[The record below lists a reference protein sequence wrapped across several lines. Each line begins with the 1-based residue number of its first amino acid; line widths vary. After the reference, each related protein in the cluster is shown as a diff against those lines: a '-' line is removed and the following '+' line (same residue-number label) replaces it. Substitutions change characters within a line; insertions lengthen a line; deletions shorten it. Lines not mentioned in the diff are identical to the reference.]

1 MPATRAGGCGIGGR
15 SRRASPYPAIDR
27 APHASRCGAR
37 RFLGRGRPV
46 DRGAKMAC
54 GRRRVVSILA
64 PKRRSAEAPKRRS
77 AEAPKRRSAEAPK
90 RRSAEAPKRRSAE
103 APKRRNAE
111 TPKHRSTEA
120 PKRRSAEAPK
130 RRSTEAPK
138 HRSAEPSMLR
148 TPPLRAPARVSPI
161 PGALQYRAD
170 RPRAGHLG
178 AFLPPARRDR
188 VPRALLIR

>member
-90 RRSAEAPKRRSAE
+90 RRSAEAPK
-103 APKRRNAE
+103 
-111 TPKHRSTEA
+111 
-120 PKRRSAEAPK
+120 
-130 RRSTEAPK
+130 

-188 VPRALLIR
+188 MPRALLIR

>member
-90 RRSAEAPKRRSAE
+90 RR
-103 APKRRNAE
+103 NA
-111 TPKHRSTEA
+111 
-120 PKRRSAEAPK
+120 
-130 RRSTEAPK
+130 EAPK

-188 VPRALLIR
+188 MPRALLIR

>member
-1 MPATRAGGCGIGGR
+1 MPATRAGGRCIGGR
-15 SRRASPYPAIDR
+15 SRRASPYPVIDR

-64 PKRRSAEAPKRRS
+64 PKR
-77 AEAPKRRSAEAPK
+77 
-90 RRSAEAPKRRSAE
+90 
-103 APKRRNAE
+103 
-111 TPKHRSTEA
+111 
-120 PKRRSAEAPK
+120 
-130 RRSTEAPK
+130 
-138 HRSAEPSMLR
+138 RSAEPSMLR

>member
-77 AEAPKRRSAEAPK
+77 AEAPKRRSAE
-90 RRSAEAPKRRSAE
+90 
-103 APKRRNAE
+103 
-111 TPKHRSTEA
+111 T
-120 PKRRSAEAPK
+120 
-130 RRSTEAPK
+130 PK

>member
-77 AEAPKRRSAEAPK
+77 AEAPKRRNAET
-90 RRSAEAPKRRSAE
+90 
-103 APKRRNAE
+103 PKRRNA
-111 TPKHRSTEA
+111 
-120 PKRRSAEAPK
+120 
-130 RRSTEAPK
+130 EAPK

-188 VPRALLIR
+188 MPRALLIR

>member
-1 MPATRAGGCGIGGR
+1 MPATRAGGRCIGGR
-15 SRRASPYPAIDR
+15 SRRASPYPVIDR

-77 AEAPKRRSAEAPK
+77 AEAPKRRSAET
-90 RRSAEAPKRRSAE
+90 
-103 APKRRNAE
+103 PKRRNA
-111 TPKHRSTEA
+111 
-120 PKRRSAEAPK
+120 
-130 RRSTEAPK
+130 EAPK

-188 VPRALLIR
+188 MPRALLIR

>member
-54 GRRRVVSILA
+54 GRRRVVSIL
-64 PKRRSAEAPKRRS
+64 
-77 AEAPKRRSAEAPK
+77 APKRRSAEAPK

>member
-1 MPATRAGGCGIGGR
+1 MRRAAGLGAFWVGAVRLIGGR
-15 SRRASPYPAIDR
+15 
-27 APHASRCGAR
+27 
-37 RFLGRGRPV
+37 
-46 DRGAKMAC
+46 KW
-54 GRRRVVSILA
+54 LA
-64 PKRRSAEAPKRRS
+64 GGGEWCRYL
-77 AEAPKRRSAEAPK
+77 
-90 RRSAEAPKRRSAE
+90 RRSAE

-111 TPKHRSTEA
+111 APKH
-120 PKRRSAEAPK
+120 
-130 RRSTEAPK
+130 RSTEAPK

>member
-1 MPATRAGGCGIGGR
+1 MGGRKWLAGGGEWCR
-15 SRRASPYPAIDR
+15 Y
-27 APHASRCGAR
+27 
-37 RFLGRGRPV
+37 L
-46 DRGAKMAC
+46 
-54 GRRRVVSILA
+54 
-64 PKRRSAEAPKRRS
+64 RRSAEAPKRRS

-103 APKRRNAE
+103 APKRR
-111 TPKHRSTEA
+111 
-120 PKRRSAEAPK
+120 SA
-130 RRSTEAPK
+130 EAPK

-188 VPRALLIR
+188 VLRALLIR

>member
-90 RRSAEAPKRRSAE
+90 RRSAEAPK
-103 APKRRNAE
+103 
-111 TPKHRSTEA
+111 HRST
-120 PKRRSAEAPK
+120 
-130 RRSTEAPK
+130 
-138 HRSAEPSMLR
+138 EPSMLR

>member
-1 MPATRAGGCGIGGR
+1 MPATRAGGRCIGGR
-15 SRRASPYPAIDR
+15 SRRASPYPVIDR

-77 AEAPKRRSAEAPK
+77 AE
-90 RRSAEAPKRRSAE
+90 
-103 APKRRNAE
+103 
-111 TPKHRSTEA
+111 TPKH
-120 PKRRSAEAPK
+120 
-130 RRSTEAPK
+130 RSTEAPK